1 MNFSNFLGFNKKKRI
16 RALRMEEQ
24 QKKKNLPKFSNPY
37 FPQKEKLEIFDK
49 NKKKKN
55 MVLIDIL
62 AIIGIIVLL
71 VGASLYL
78 IFGTNYFI
86 IKNINISGNKNI
98 SQDEINS
105 LIDDY
110 TNTNRC
116 YFISTKNWLFFQPIK
131 AQNSIKEGISNK
143 FALADVKIYKKWPNT
158 INITITERIPGLVWV
173 SKDQYYYLDLEGF
186 TTEKITSKQ
195 DVKQDFPIIYDK
207 NEIEIV
213 ENKQVIAKKL
223 VDFIL
228 SLSEELTK
236 AGFKIDSYSIP
247 KITCEEQQYKME
259 KIITEEIDKT
269 SDKELK
275 EKKKKILDR
284 YNKGEITAEE
294 SILLLDNLK
303 NANVNENNNTNSSET
318 MEWQAVTVP
327 KECDYAKIIKE
338 IDVKTTD
345 NYEIYFD
352 SSLDLNTQIKNLQ
365 QTISQKIKDIK
376 KIKYIDVRYLD
387 RVYYK

>member
-1 MNFSNFLGFNKKKRI
+1 MKFFNFLGFNKKKRI
-16 RALRMEEQ
+16 RALRMEKQ
-24 QKKKNLPKFSNPY
+24 QNKKNLPKFINPY
-37 FPQKEKLEIFDK
+37 FPKKEKLEILDK
-49 NKKKKN
+49 NQKKKN
-55 MVLIDIL
+55 MALIDLL
-62 AIIGIIVLL
+62 AIIGIFFLL
-71 VGASLYL
+71 TGVSLYL

-86 IKNINISGNKNI
+86 IKNINISGTKNI
-98 SQDEINS
+98 SRDEISTLLNN
-105 LIDDY
+105 Y
-110 TNTNRC
+110 TNTKKY
-116 YFISTKNWLFFQPIK
+116 YFISLKNWLFFQPEQ
-131 AQNSIKEGISNK
+131 AQKSIKEGISNK
-143 FALADVKIYKKWPNT
+143 FALADIKIDKKWPNT
-158 INITITERIPGLVWV
+158 IDIAITERIPGLVWV

-186 TTEKITSKQ
+186 TTEKISSKQ

-207 NEIEIV
+207 NEIEIT

-223 VDFIL
+223 IDFIL
-228 SLSEELTK
+228 SLSDELAK
-236 AGFKIDSYSIP
+236 VGIKIDSYSIP

-303 NANVNENNNTNSSET
+303 NSNTNENSNANSSLT
-318 MEWQAVTVP
+318 MEWQTVTVP
-327 KECDYAKIIKE
+327 KECDFVKIIKE

-352 SSLDLNTQIKNLQ
+352 STIYLNTQIHNLQ
-365 QTISQKIKDIK
+365 QTITQKIKDIK
-376 KIKYIDVRYLD
+376 KIKYIDVRYSD